1 MSHAMQL
8 KLTLRNGNTKQALS
22 LTSLA
27 PQTGWDSAPPHHLAG
42 GDSATCTIETSD
54 ELAITLCY
62 GPHHIGI
69 RLGDGK
75 LSIDPGDAMVEQQR
89 LDGYGAEVALVL
101 M

>member
-8 KLTLRNGNTKQALS
+8 KLTLRNGNAKQALS

-27 PQTGWDSAPPHHLAG
+27 PQTGWDSA
-42 GDSATCTIETSD
+42 
-54 ELAITLCY
+54 
-62 GPHHIGI
+62 PHHIGI

-89 LDGYGAEVALVL
+89 LDGYGAEVTLVL